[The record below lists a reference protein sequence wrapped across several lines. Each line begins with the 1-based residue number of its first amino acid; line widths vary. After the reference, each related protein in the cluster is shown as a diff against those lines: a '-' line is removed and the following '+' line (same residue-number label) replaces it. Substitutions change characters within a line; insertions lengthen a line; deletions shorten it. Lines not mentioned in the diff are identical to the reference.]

1 MNTKKETG
9 VTPATTSKTAQTPPR
24 YDSKH
29 LFGEGNVAIIQHA
42 GREYQLRITAG
53 NKLILTA

>member
-1 MNTKKETG
+1 MNIKKGTG
-9 VTPATTSKTAQTPPR
+9 VTPAYPSKSVQTLPR

-29 LFGEGNVAIIQHA
+29 LFGAENVAIIQHA

>member
-1 MNTKKETG
+1 MNKQKETS
-9 VTPATTSKTAQTPPR
+9 VTPATTTKNSQNTPR
-24 YDSKH
+24 YDSKL
-29 LFGEGNVAIIQHA
+29 LFGECNVAIIQHA